1 MKGIFVL
8 VRSLFCPAV
17 MHSGTVVYFSNVLTL
32 GVGQRSLVEEELKQ
46 LSVSMAFE
54 GGQHRDSMTER
65 VSICFHPNKEE
76 TLKKCR
82 KLGCFCFP
90 WWSFGIFVQFKGLG
104 AI

>member
-1 MKGIFVL
+1 
-8 VRSLFCPAV
+8 

-90 WWSFGIFVQFKGLG
+90 WWSFGIFVAVQRAWSHLRLLIYDNFS
-104 AI
+104 